1 MEIRVPLSHFL
12 DHLKSVKE
20 KSRRWVNLDEVE
32 FSLNN
37 SSFDDS
43 TVTYSPMRE
52 HYSLATS
59 DQAAEYRQLQR
70 EQVKRARLSA

>member
-32 FSLNN
+32 FLLNN
-37 SSFDDS
+37 FSFDDS

-52 HYSLATS
+52 HYSLGNVMTKLPNIAS
-59 DQAAEYRQLQR
+59 SKESR
-70 EQVKRARLSA
+70 